1 MIVGVHRC
9 ARLGRAVIKNKG
21 HVWLHMPFWNGRGC
35 LGQRSLGL
43 DDRVM
48 SFVPLLENSAGGYD
62 DAIALP
68 GAFLEEVLA
77 GDSNVGQVKS
87 Q

>member
-1 MIVGVHRC
+1 
-9 ARLGRAVIKNKG
+9 
-21 HVWLHMPFWNGRGC
+21 VWLHRPFWNGRGC
-35 LGQRSLGL
+35 LGQHSLGL
-43 DDRVM
+43 DDRVK
-48 SFVPLLENSAGGYD
+48 SFVPLLGNSAGYD

-68 GAFLEEVLA
+68 GVFLEEVLA